1 MTGLRLTIAVTLL
14 LSCTAPAPV
23 AAPSP
28 TATPPSTLPPSATAS
43 PSPSP
48 AFPDLTVAA
57 AGELHGDHALVLQLL
72 TSAIAGVPSQP
83 RFWDVPLDGGAPRQL
98 VGYTRGPQGYTD
110 FDSFDFSRQL
120 SSDGRQLVLA
130 DPMDVAGSGLVIIDL
145 IAGTARK
152 IALPT
157 GSDQPA
163 WSPDGQRIAYRGF
176 SIAGPYQQDL
186 GIWVVSSAGGEP
198 KNVVPSDIRAGS
210 GAMYLYGWTAD
221 GSDVF
226 FDPDPNTLSVVDL
239 QSGQV
244 TRIGDRTSGIAARA
258 KPPSVAIVFYEDTP
272 HGPLVGRVEVRS
284 TALASPTVVARYGP
298 NDGSFFIGPRWNPNN
313 NELLLS
319 WACGEGVAPR
329 SEFVIVDG
337 VTGGRRTQ
345 PAPGCIRSAV
355 WSGDGTKILYTDLQA
370 VRVQNADGSNDHE
383 LFRPAL
389 PAGVTQQYVGAVIA
403 FAPH

>member
-1 MTGLRLTIAVTLL
+1 MRCLAIAVALL

-23 AAPSP
+23 AVPSP
-28 TATPPSTLPPSATAS
+28 SATVTQTPSSPPTAS

-48 AFPDLTVAA
+48 AFRDLTVSA
-57 AGELHGDHALVLQLL
+57 AGELRGEHALVLQLL

-83 RFWDVPLDGGAPRQL
+83 RFWDVPLDGTAPHQI
-98 VGYTRGPQGYTD
+98 VGYTRGPQGFTD

-130 DPMDVAGSGLVIIDL
+130 DPDDVAGSGFVIVDL

-152 IALPT
+152 IALAT

-176 SIAGPYQQDL
+176 SIAGPYQQDA

-198 KNVVPSDIRAGS
+198 RHVVPSDLRAGS

-221 GSDVF
+221 GSGVF
-226 FDPDPNTLSVVDL
+226 FGPDPNTLSVVDV

-244 TRIGDRTSGIAARA
+244 TRIGDRTSGIAVRA

-272 HGPLVGRVEVRS
+272 HGPLMGRVEVRS

-298 NDGSFFIGPRWNPNN
+298 SDGSFFIWPRWNPNS

-329 SEFVIVDG
+329 SELVIVDG
-337 VTGGRRTQ
+337 ITSRKRTQ

-370 VRVQNADGSNDHE
+370 LRVRNADGSNDHE

-389 PAGVTQQYVGAVIA
+389 PAGVSQQYVGAVIA
-403 FAPH
+403 FAPR